1 MDNSFEY
8 KEVYISRDEFVSE
21 LNKLSKDGWRL
32 VKKLDN
38 GDRVIVLL
46 ERKVI
51 KNKLRD

>member
-1 MDNSFEY
+1 MDNKLEY
-8 KEVYISRDEFVSE
+8 KEIRINRDKFVSE

-32 VKKLDN
+32 VKKLEN
-38 GDRVIVLL
+38 EDRVIALL